1 MAWQAQIDEL
11 FAQFSCDVPAFFRF
25 LDSLG
30 RALSAQGDEL
40 PVDEAFARTRCFFT
54 HSGGEVVAWGDSSD
68 GGDISVVKAQFD
80 QGIEH
85 VWSTKRAVRIVGFFF
100 GICLANMMQ

>member
-1 MAWQAQIDEL
+1 MAWSAQIDEL

-40 PVDEAFARTRCFFT
+40 PVDEAFVRTRCFFT
-54 HSGGEVVAWGDSSD
+54 HSGGEVVAWG
-68 GGDISVVKAQFD
+68 
-80 QGIEH
+80 
-85 VWSTKRAVRIVGFFF
+85 RLNAV
-100 GICLANMMQ
+100 AHS

>member
-54 HSGGEVVAWGDSSD
+54 HIAAWRIGARLNAVAHS
-68 GGDISVVKAQFD
+68 
-80 QGIEH
+80 
-85 VWSTKRAVRIVGFFF
+85 
-100 GICLANMMQ
+100 